1 MKKVNMPTTIIA
13 ILLLLSFVV
22 ITVVNSQPK
31 ITDDKNALFNIDREF
46 SKFSEENGI
55 FKAFTSYMDNE
66 AVIYRDKQEPF
77 KGREAI
83 TELFKNSATTSQ
95 LIWEPTFADIDTNG
109 NLGYTRGKWTYTAT
123 DSNNVISEATGY
135 YVTIWKK
142 QTDGSWKYVF
152 DTGISSPEK

>member
-1 MKKVNMPTTIIA
+1 MSSIIVA
-13 ILLLLSFVV
+13 TLLV
-22 ITVVNSQPK
+22 ISIAVIANVNSQPP
-31 ITDDKNALFNIDREF
+31 IPDDKNALFSVDREF

-77 KGREAI
+77 KGHQAI
-83 TELFKNSATTSQ
+83 TELFKNSTGQ
-95 LIWEPTFADIDTNG
+95 LIWEPTFADIDANG
-109 NLGYTRGKWTYTAT
+109 NLGYTLGEWTYSTT
-123 DSNNVISEATGY
+123 DSNDVTTEATGY